1 MAKID
6 LFAINK
12 DNFNHKL
19 SQSREMIVTAV
30 TNNEYSKSKR
40 IKNRVKEMI
49 LDSTSHG
56 LPNFFRTDKKCL
68 KIMWLSF
75 FIVCVVI
82 SIFLIT
88 KDINQYL
95 EYEVVTQIDIINE
108 YPMQFPTISFQFYR
122 GNFIA
127 NYSLEENIVNLIYS
141 NSRRKNIS
149 GEFEKL
155 NSDLFG
161 DYYKFNSGKNM
172 LNKSISFKNQTTSGQ
187 LGGLDIEIF
196 IGRPNE
202 FIFPYDSLGF
212 HISYFA
218 IYVHNNTINSIESI
232 DNPIK
237 LSTGFKTDLVISKV
251 YTDRLPLPYNDCI
264 DDLNE
269 LKTYDSLLV
278 KYILTKTKSIYRQ
291 KDCLNLCK
299 TQYVIENCNYS
310 SLQIGFSWE
319 VESQINILNESF
331 DCYDKKFEEFALKNI
346 IKYCSSSCPLECDS
360 FEYNIEFLST
370 VFPSEIYAKVK
381 LMNNPKI
388 KSKYPSD
395 HNITLEDLRSSMVGF
410 NVYFNN
416 FQYTQIKQLP
426 KKEIVDIIAGF
437 GGTLGLFVGLS
448 FLSFVEFIQII
459 YEIFAIYFENNQSIQ
474 GLS

>member
-1 MAKID
+1 MKTTVS
-6 LFAINK
+6 FAINN
-12 DNFNHKL
+12 DNLNQKL
-19 SQSREMIVTAV
+19 SQSREMIFPA
-30 TNNEYSKSKR
+30 NNEYSKSQR

-56 LPNFFRTDKKCL
+56 LPHFFRTDKKCL
-68 KIMWLSF
+68 KTMWLSF
-75 FIVCVVI
+75 FIVCIVI
-82 SIFLIT
+82 SIYLIT

-108 YPMQFPTISFQFYR
+108 YPMQFPTISFQFDR
-122 GNFIA
+122 GDLKA
-127 NYSLEENIVNLIYS
+127 NYSIEENIINLIYS

-149 GEFEKL
+149 DEFEKL
-155 NSDLFG
+155 NSDSFG
-161 DYYKFNSGKNM
+161 NYYKFNSGKNM
-172 LNKSISFKNQTTSGQ
+172 LNQSVPFKIQTTSGESA
-187 LGGLDIEIF
+187 GLDIEIF

-202 FIFPYDSLGF
+202 FIFPFDSLGF

-237 LSTGFKTDLVISKV
+237 LSPGFKTDLIISKV

-299 TQYVIENCNYS
+299 MQYVIENCNYS
-310 SLQIGFSWE
+310 SIQIGFYWE
-319 VESQINILNESF
+319 VETQMNVLKESF
-331 DCYDKKFEEFALKNI
+331 DCYDKKVKEFALKNI
-346 IKYCSSSCPLECDS
+346 IEYCSSSCPLECDS
-360 FEYNIEFLST
+360 YEYNIEFMST

-388 KSKYPSD
+388 KSKYPLD
-395 HNITLEDLRSSMVGF
+395 HNITLEDLRSSMVAF
-410 NVYFNN
+410 NVYFNS

-426 KKEIVDIIAGF
+426 KKEFVDIISGF

-459 YEIFAIYFENNQSIQ
+459 YEIFAIYFETDKSIYN
-474 GLS
+474 LN